1 MSSITVPKAKTWG
14 RSAASSRV
22 ESAVV
27 PVMPAATPIQRR
39 TAKKSKYSNA
49 RATVHLVDSVRE
61 VVQAFELEYSQART
75 HQIVSRI
82 MHMGASRS
90 WWGCVVFE

>member
-1 MSSITVPKAKTWG
+1 MSSITVPKTKTWG

-39 TAKKSKYSNA
+39 TAKKSKTANT

-75 HQIVSRI
+75 HQIVALLLCMWMLADRGG
-82 MHMGASRS
+82 GA
-90 WWGCVVFE
+90 W